1 MGCDVAQQVKR
12 MGRQTRLMPRG
23 LNRAIAQAPRV
34 VEPAKR
40 QTGAAHR
47 VIGPPAMTDDTPCR
61 LTLEVLLTAP
71 VGESSVVLSKFL
83 AAFLFFLLTFIPWA
97 LYLVAFRVE
106 VGQPFEYRPLL
117 TFFFALACTGAGFL
131 AMGEFFSSISRSQIG
146 AFILAFVGMLG
157 LLGIFFLK
165 FLVEQKSP
173 GSPWVDVLARLS
185 YIDLWIKSMDGLL
198 VPSYL
203 VVHVSAAIFW
213 LFLTIKVLE
222 SRKWR

>member
-1 MGCDVAQQVKR
+1 VATYIIGWWPVIVLTIIVPLITMSLLSDEKR
-12 MGRQTRLMPRG
+12 
-23 LNRAIAQAPRV
+23 
-34 VEPAKR
+34 
-40 QTGAAHR
+40 TG
-47 VIGPPAMTDDTPCR
+47 
-61 LTLEVLLTAP
+61 TLEVLLTAP

-97 LYLVAFRVE
+97 LYLVAFRIE

-131 AMGEFFSSISRSQIG
+131 AMGEFFSSITRSQIG

-157 LLGIFFLK
+157 MLGIYFLK
-165 FLVEQKSP
+165 LVVDQRSP
-173 GSPWVDVLARLS
+173 GSPWSDVLEHAS
-185 YIDLWIKSMDGLL
+185 YIDLWMKSMNGLL
-198 VPSYL
+198 VPSHL
-203 VVHVSAAIFW
+203 VFHVSAAVFW